1 VRLTAD
7 IVYKGARSVTRTSAG
22 IARRDCST
30 KPCSGRQRGLR
41 RRLPTSMS
49 NRELHRERVGRV
61 TTSTLLL
68 WKHAAAGANGKH
80 SAWDQLDTGMHR
92 GRVVEPVWCRT

>member
-30 KPCSGRQRGLR
+30 ETMQRYLGSPR
-41 RRLPTSMS
+41 RMTRSLF
-49 NRELHRERVGRV
+49 LVA
-61 TTSTLLL
+61 L
-68 WKHAAAGANGKH
+68 
-80 SAWDQLDTGMHR
+80 
-92 GRVVEPVWCRT
+92 